1 MGIWKYPELLPEVSL
16 SLVCLSTICFSSCRD
31 QFWRW
36 DFPQMENTWQPQ
48 VRQNTPVEDRYC
60 YEYPFSCSGVDRR
73 IIIWD
78 LTSASQVCELKG
90 HRDTVYQLAFSR
102 DGTIL
107 ASGGGDNCVKLW
119 DASNFEEAA
128 KSIDSSKW

>member
-1 MGIWKYPELLPEVSL
+1 MGTW
-16 SLVCLSTICFSSCRD
+16 
-31 QFWRW
+31 
-36 DFPQMENTWQPQ
+36 FPCG
-48 VRQNTPVEDRYC
+48 EDARV
-60 YEYPFSCSGVDRR
+60 PILIRGVLSCSGVDRR

-78 LTSASQVCELKG
+78 LGSASQLCELKG

>member
-1 MGIWKYPELLPEVSL
+1 MGFSPDGKYLATSGMSKYRELVPCGGLPSPDIDTSV
-16 SLVCLSTICFSSCRD
+16 
-31 QFWRW
+31 
-36 DFPQMENTWQPQ
+36 PP
-48 VRQNTPVEDRYC
+48 P
-60 YEYPFSCSGVDRR
+60 PPGVDRH

-78 LTSASQVCELKG
+78 LGSASQVCELKG

-107 ASGGGDNCVKLW
+107 ASGEGDNCVKLW